1 MAFHIG
7 DKVIHWTYGF
17 GEISHIEEKIISD
30 HLTKC
35 YVFHTPNLMIWIP
48 IDDVNQRSLREPTPP
63 GEFRSL
69 FSILTSPGEKLP
81 EDRLLRKNQLMGQ
94 IKDGQIGSICR
105 VVRDLTHYKRSTKL
119 NEQEK
124 YILERAMNS
133 LLTEWTYSL
142 DTPLPQAQQDMTNLL
157 ATCE

>member
-1 MAFHIG
+1 
-7 DKVIHWTYGF
+7 
-17 GEISHIEEKIISD
+17 
-30 HLTKC
+30 
-35 YVFHTPNLMIWIP
+35 
-48 IDDVNQRSLREPTPP
+48 
-63 GEFRSL
+63 
-69 FSILTSPGEKLP
+69 
-81 EDRLLRKNQLMGQ
+81 MGQ

-142 DTPLPQAQQDMTNLL
+142 ETPLPQAQQDMTNLL